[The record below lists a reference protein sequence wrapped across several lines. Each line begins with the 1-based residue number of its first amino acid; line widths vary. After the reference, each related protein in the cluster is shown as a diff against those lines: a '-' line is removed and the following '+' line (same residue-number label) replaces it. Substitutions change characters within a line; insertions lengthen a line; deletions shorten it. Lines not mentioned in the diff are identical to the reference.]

1 MPVETVLGPVE
12 TSQLGQTLMH
22 EHIFVR
28 SDPAYMSFPHLWD
41 EERWVAEAVQ
51 RLREVAALGVRT
63 LVDLTVMGLGR
74 DVPLVRRVAE
84 QVPQLNIIV
93 ATGIYIYN
101 DDEMPRTFRT
111 YSADRLAEL
120 FVQDIRQGIQG
131 SGVKAAIIKCVT
143 DEAGPTPQVEK
154 VLRAAARAHLQTGV
168 PISTHTHCWTRRGL
182 DQQRIFQEE
191 GVDLSR
197 VVIGHSGDSD
207 DYDYMVRL
215 MENGSYIGMDRFG
228 IYPVPA
234 APHFPTFEKR
244 VEVVAE
250 LCRRGYAERMV
261 LSHDASV
268 YIDWFPVE
276 ALKVAQPRWHYGHIH
291 QEVLP
296 ALRERG
302 VSERQVEQMLVEN
315 PRRLFAGR

>member
-1 MPVETVLGPVE
+1 
-12 TSQLGQTLMH
+12 
-22 EHIFVR
+22 
-28 SDPAYMSFPHLWD
+28 
-41 EERWVAEAVQ
+41 VAEAVA
-51 RLREVAALGVRT
+51 RLQEAAAEGVRT

-74 DVPLVRRVAE
+74 DVRLVQRIAR

-93 ATGIYIYN
+93 ATGIYIYS
-101 DDEMPRTFRT
+101 DDEMPRAFRALN
-111 YSADRLAEL
+111 ADQLAEL
-120 FVQDIRQGIQG
+120 FVRDIRQGIQG
-131 SGVKAAIIKCVT
+131 TEVKAAIIKCVT
-143 DEAGPTPQVEK
+143 DEPGVTPQVEK

-168 PISTHTHCWTRRGL
+168 PISTHTHSWTRRGL
-182 DQQRIFQEE
+182 DQQRIFKEE

-197 VVIGHSGDSD
+197 VVIGHSGDTD
-207 DYDYMVRL
+207 DYEYLVQL

-234 APHFPTFEKR
+234 ASHFPTFEKR

-268 YIDWFPVE
+268 YIDWFP
-276 ALKVAQPRWHYGHIH
+276 ADLLRMAQPRWHYCHIH
-291 QEVLP
+291 REVLP

-302 VSERQVEQMLVEN
+302 VTERQIEQMLVEN
-315 PRRLFAGR
+315 PRRIFEGR

>member
-1 MPVETVLGPVE
+1 MSVETVLGPVQ

-28 SDPAYMSFPHLWD
+28 SEPAYMSFPHLWD
-41 EERWVAEAVQ
+41 EERWVAEAVA
-51 RLREVAALGVRT
+51 RLQEAAAEGVRT

-74 DVPLVRRVAE
+74 DVRLVQRIAR

-93 ATGIYIYN
+93 ATGIYIYS
-101 DDEMPRTFRT
+101 DDEMPRAFRALN
-111 YSADRLAEL
+111 ADQLAEL
-120 FVQDIRQGIQG
+120 FVRDIRQGIQG
-131 SGVKAAIIKCVT
+131 TEVKAAIIKCVT
-143 DEAGPTPQVEK
+143 DEPGVTPQVEK

-168 PISTHTHCWTRRGL
+168 PISTHTHSWTRRGL
-182 DQQRIFQEE
+182 DQQRIFKEE

-197 VVIGHSGDSD
+197 VVIGHSGDTD
-207 DYDYMVRL
+207 DYEYLVQL

-234 APHFPTFEKR
+234 ASHFPTFEKR

-268 YIDWFPVE
+268 YIDWFP
-276 ALKVAQPRWHYGHIH
+276 ADLLRMAQPRWHYCHIH
-291 QEVLP
+291 REVLP

-302 VSERQVEQMLVEN
+302 VTERQIEQMLVEN
-315 PRRLFAGR
+315 PRRIFEGR

>member
-12 TSQLGQTLMH
+12 ASQLGQTLMH

-28 SDPAYMSFPHLWD
+28 SEAAYTSFPHLWN
-41 EERWVAEAVQ
+41 EERWVPEAVA
-51 RLREVAALGVRT
+51 RLQEVAALGVRT

-74 DVPLVRRVAE
+74 DVRLVQRIAQ

-93 ATGIYIYN
+93 ATGIYIYS
-101 DDEMPRTFRT
+101 DDEMPRALRGL
-111 YSADRLAEL
+111 SADQLAEL
-120 FVQDIRQGIQG
+120 FVRDIRQGIQG
-131 SGVKAAIIKCVT
+131 TEVKAAIIKCVT
-143 DEAGPTPQVEK
+143 DEPGVTPQVEK

-168 PISTHTHCWTRRGL
+168 PISTHTHSWTRRGL
-182 DQQRIFQEE
+182 DQQRIFKEE

-197 VVIGHSGDSD
+197 VVIGHSGDTD
-207 DYDYMVRL
+207 DYDYLVQL

-234 APHFPTFEKR
+234 ASHFPTFEKR

-268 YIDWFPVE
+268 YIDWFPTDLLR
-276 ALKVAQPRWHYGHIH
+276 AAQPRWHYCHIH
-291 QEVLP
+291 REVLP

-302 VSERQVEQMLVEN
+302 VSERQIEQMLVEN
-315 PRRLFAGR
+315 PRRIFAGP

>member
-28 SDPAYMSFPHLWD
+28 SEPAYMSFPHLWE
-41 EERWVAEAVQ
+41 EERWVAEAVA
-51 RLREVAALGVRT
+51 RLQEAAAEGVRT

-74 DVPLVRRVAE
+74 DVRLVQRIAR

-93 ATGIYIYN
+93 ATGIYIYS
-101 DDEMPRTFRT
+101 DDEMPRAFRALN
-111 YSADRLAEL
+111 ADQLAEL
-120 FVQDIRQGIQG
+120 FVRDIRQGIQG
-131 SGVKAAIIKCVT
+131 TEVKAAIIKCVT
-143 DEAGPTPQVEK
+143 DEPGVTPQVEK

-168 PISTHTHCWTRRGL
+168 PISTHTHSWTRRGL
-182 DQQRIFQEE
+182 DQQRIFKEE

-197 VVIGHSGDSD
+197 VVIGHSGDTD
-207 DYDYMVRL
+207 DYEYLVQL

-234 APHFPTFEKR
+234 ASHFPTFEKR

-268 YIDWFPVE
+268 YIDWFP
-276 ALKVAQPRWHYGHIH
+276 ADLLRMAQPRWHYCHIH
-291 QEVLP
+291 REVLP

-302 VSERQVEQMLVEN
+302 VTERQIEQMLVEN
-315 PRRLFAGR
+315 PRRIFEGR